1 MISDIGRLTGSVDRF
16 AERDNTVS
24 TILSDEPKLMIAAN
38 FFTAIAQSGVA
49 EAAQEGINIVWVLTA
64 TFLIFFMQPGFA
76 LLEAGQVRA
85 KNAANI
91 LMKNMTDLG
100 VGLILYFVVG
110 FGLSNVV
117 AGLTSR
123 GPLGLDTAY
132 AYMSDPSAW
141 VGWLFGAVFAM
152 TAATIVSGA
161 TAERISYGAYV
172 VYSFAVAS
180 VIYPVVQGLTW
191 QGGLLAYNP
200 DEDVYGFV
208 AEAIGAGYL
217 DFAGATVVHMLG
229 GIAGLTAAAVLGART
244 DRFDDDGNSQ
254 PIPGHSIVF
263 AVLGTLI
270 LAFGWYG
277 FNVGTQA
284 TVINAKETGVDFFGP
299 ALGRVALNTT
309 LAMAAGAMAS
319 AGATAYLTGKP
330 DPLFTANGLLAGLV
344 GITGACAHVTWWGA
358 LFIGGLVGALVYPT
372 HQWVVR
378 SLKVDDVC
386 SVFTVHGSSG
396 AVGTILIPFFGVV
409 DGQWQFLGVD
419 QLAVQVAGVGIIA
432 TWGVLA
438 TMAVFLGLRSLGRL
452 RVSKSDEDDGLDR
465 SEHGIMAYPEF
476 ASEELTGAGGIPTE
490 TTDDPFLGGDDSGSD
505 QTTYRGEAY
514 DADAQSD
521 PFETVDEEGAE
532 ATWRGETFQAMT
544 ASQRHRLRRR
554 EQAIEG
560 YRTTLIDHL
569 NRKLT
574 QLGEGDLSIES
585 GLPDPE
591 YDADELHSV
600 HEAFEHM
607 DEQILASADQMRGLI
622 DQIQRQADT
631 LRRTSEQVSTASG
644 TVDGAADEIDGM
656 TSQIAS
662 MTNVLAERSQAART
676 DINNLSASIEEANAA
691 TNQIRQQSRQ
701 AIEFTEE
708 GQEHVDGAVSEMT
721 RAVEASERTADS
733 LEHLSGKV
741 AEIEEMNDLIKEIVN
756 ETQMLAL
763 NANIE
768 SSRAGQAGSAGFEVI
783 ADNIKDLADD
793 AKDSSERID
802 ETVAEIQAEMD
813 GVLELVD
820 TTADE
825 VESGADAVERMSESF
840 EQIRQQ
846 IDNNDA
852 AIDEITHATS
862 DQADTVVAVES
873 LIEQVADIG
882 EDVDD
887 LATEISQTTTRQT
900 ESTDRLATA
909 ADDLADLTE
918 GVQSDVKQ
926 FTVAD

>member
-1 MISDIGRLTGSVDRF
+1 MISVFGRVAASVVQV
-16 AERDNTVS
+16 AKRDKTVS
-24 TILSDEPKLMIAAN
+24 EILSDSPELMIGPNIVA
-38 FFTAIAQSGVA
+38 TIAQGGVA
-49 EAAQEGINIVWVLTA
+49 EAAEGINIVWVLTA

-100 VGLILYFVVG
+100 IGLIMYFIVGL
-110 FGLSNVV
+110 GLANVV

-123 GPLGLDTAY
+123 GPLNLSAAY
-132 AYMSDPSAW
+132 AYTSDPSTW

-161 TAERISYGAYV
+161 TAERISYGAYA

-191 QGGLLAYNP
+191 AGGLLAYDP
-200 DEDVYGFV
+200 SEDVYGFV
-208 AEAIGAGYL
+208 GQALEVAYL
-217 DFAGATVVHMLG
+217 DFAGATVVHMVG
-229 GIAGLTAAAVLGART
+229 GIAGLTAAYVLGARK
-244 DRFDDDGNSQ
+244 DRFDEEGNSQ

-284 TVINAKETGVDFFGP
+284 TVISADSGEFFGP

-319 AGATAYLTGKP
+319 AGTTAYLTGKP

-358 LFIGGLVGALVYPT
+358 LAIGALVGTLVYPT

-396 AVGTILIPFFGVV
+396 AIGTLLIPFFGVQN
-409 DGQWQFLGVD
+409 GNWQFLGVD
-419 QLAVQVAGVGIIA
+419 QLAMQVVGVTLIGTWAVVA
-432 TWGVLA
+432 TA
-438 TMAVFLGLRSLGRL
+438 AVFLGLRSLDRL
-452 RVSKSDEDDGLDR
+452 RVSESDEDDGLDR

-476 ASEELTGAGGIPTE
+476 ASEELTGAGVPTE
-490 TTDDPFLGGDDSGSD
+490 TTDDPFLGDDAEPD
-505 QTTYRGEAY
+505 QATYRGETY
-514 DADAQSD
+514 DADAQAD
-521 PFETVDEEGAE
+521 PFEAVDEEGAE
-532 ATWRGETFQAMT
+532 ASWRGETFQAMT

-554 EQAIEG
+554 QQAIER

-574 QLGEGDLSIES
+574 RLGEGDLDIDG

-591 YDADELHSV
+591 YDAEELHSV

-607 DEQILASADQMRGLI
+607 DEQILSSAAQMRGLI

-631 LRRTSEQVSTASG
+631 LQRTSEQVSNASG
-644 TVDGAADEIDGM
+644 AVDGAADEIDDM

-691 TNQIRQQSRQ
+691 TNQIRQQSRR

-708 GQEHVDGAVSEMT
+708 GQEFVDDAVEEMT
-721 RAVEASERTADS
+721 RAVDASDRTADS
-733 LEHLSGKV
+733 LEGLSEKV
-741 AEIEEMNDLIKEIVN
+741 AEIEEMNALIKEIVN

-768 SSRAGQAGSAGFEVI
+768 SSRASEKGTAGFEVI

-793 AKDSSERID
+793 AKDSAERID
-802 ETVAEIQAEMD
+802 ETVAEIQHEMD
-813 GVLELVD
+813 EVLELVD
-820 TTADE
+820 TTTAE
-825 VESGADAVERMSESF
+825 VESGAEAVERMSERF
-840 EQIRQQ
+840 GRIREQ

-862 DQADTVVAVES
+862 DQADTVVAVEG

-900 ESTDRLATA
+900 ESTDRLATT
-909 ADDLADLTE
+909 ADDLTDITE
-918 GVQSDVKQ
+918 GVQSDIER

>member
-1 MISDIGRLTGSVDRF
+1 MIGTDLLGL
-16 AERDNTVS
+16 
-24 TILSDEPKLMIAAN
+24 L
-38 FFTAIAQSGVA
+38 AQSGVA
-49 EAAQEGINIVWVLTA
+49 EAAEGINIVWVLTA

-100 VGLILYFVVG
+100 IGLIMYFVVG
-110 FGLSNVV
+110 LGLANVV

-123 GPLGLDTAY
+123 GPVNLQSAY
-132 AYMSDPSAW
+132 AYTSDPSTW

-191 QGGLLAYNP
+191 AGGLLAYNP
-200 DEDVYGFV
+200 EEGVYGVVGQALEV
-208 AEAIGAGYL
+208 AYL
-217 DFAGATVVHMLG
+217 DFAGATVVHMVG
-229 GIAGLTAAAVLGART
+229 GIAGLTAAYVLGARK
-244 DRFDDDGNSQ
+244 DRFDDEGNSQ

-284 TVINAKETGVDFFGP
+284 TVISADSGEFFRP

-319 AGATAYLTGKP
+319 AGTTAYLSGKP

-358 LFIGGLVGALVYPT
+358 LFIGALVGTLVYPT

-396 AVGTILIPFFGVV
+396 AIGTVLIPFFGVQN
-409 DGQWQFLGVD
+409 GAWQFLGVD
-419 QLAVQVAGVGIIA
+419 QLAMQVVGVGVIG
-432 TWGVLA
+432 TWAVLA
-438 TMAVFLGLRSLGRL
+438 TMAVFVGLQSVDRL
-452 RVSKSDEDDGLDR
+452 RVSESDEDDGLDR

-476 ASEELTGAGGIPTE
+476 ASEELTGAGGVPTG
-490 TTDDPFLGGDDSGSD
+490 TTDDPFLGGEDSGSE
-505 QTTYRGEAY
+505 QTTYRGETY
-514 DADAQSD
+514 DAEAQVD
-521 PFETVDEEGAE
+521 PFETVEEDGAQ
-532 ATWRGETFQAMT
+532 ASWRGETFQAMT

-554 EQAIEG
+554 QQAIQR
-560 YRTTLIDHL
+560 YRTTLIDHV

-574 QLGEGDLSIES
+574 QLGDGDLNIDS

-591 YDADELHSV
+591 HDAEELHAI

-607 DEQILASADQMRGLI
+607 DTQILSSAQKMRTLI
-622 DQIQRQADT
+622 DKIQRQADT
-631 LRRTSEQVSTASG
+631 LRRTSKQVSNASG
-644 TVDGAADEIDGM
+644 TVDGAADEIDDM

-662 MTNVLAERSQAART
+662 MTNVLADRSQAART
-676 DINNLSASIEEANAA
+676 DISNLSASIEEANAA
-691 TNQIRQQSRQ
+691 TNQIRAQSRR
-701 AIEFTEE
+701 AIEYTEE
-708 GQEHVDGAVSEMT
+708 GQGYVDDAVTEMT
-721 RAVEASERTADS
+721 DAVDASERTADS
-733 LEHLSGKV
+733 LENLSQKV
-741 AEIEEMNDLIKEIVN
+741 AEIEEMNALIKEIVN
-756 ETQMLAL
+756 ETQLLAL

-768 SSRAGQAGSAGFEVI
+768 SSRAGEAGTAGFEVI

-793 AKDSSERID
+793 AKDSSEQID
-802 ETVAEIQAEMD
+802 QTVAEIQTEMD

-825 VESGADAVERMSESF
+825 VEAGAEAVELMSESF
-840 EQIRQQ
+840 GQIRNQ

-862 DQADTVVAVES
+862 DQADTVVTVES
-873 LIEQVADIG
+873 LVEQVADIG
-882 EDVDD
+882 EDVND
-887 LATEISQTTTRQT
+887 LATEISQTTTKQT
-900 ESTDRLATA
+900 QSTDRLATT

-918 GVQSDVKQ
+918 GVQSDVEQ